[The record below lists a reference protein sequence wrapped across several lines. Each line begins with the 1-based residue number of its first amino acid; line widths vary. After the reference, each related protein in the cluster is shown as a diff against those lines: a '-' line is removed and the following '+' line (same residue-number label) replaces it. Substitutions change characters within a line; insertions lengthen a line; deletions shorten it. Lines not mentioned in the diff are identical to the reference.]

1 MAKIAY
7 LGDTDG
13 ILFPVTHERAVKS
26 ADGELLESK
35 LYKINNAILSSSKYQ
50 VISKRDYDALVDTGN
65 VDPYKWYFVND
76 DYTDRL
82 RAIYLGN
89 ILATSRKD
97 DASEGDIVFGINGKS
112 AYELAVDEGFVGTL
126 QNWLDSLTGPAGSP
140 GVTSVEVSSDEEGAD
155 GSPVVTRSF
164 VDGVLSIHFSGI
176 KGRTGVRGPAGV
188 EEARVLVD
196 DLPGQARAV
205 ASVSDGV
212 LTISFYGLKGDQGN
226 PGTNN
231 AETVVVETLP
241 QPPGESTRNKIYWV
255 YNQQTGYYDQYIT
268 QRLGDNWSWVQMGS
282 TEIDLADYVRKD
294 SEVWLTRE
302 EFDAI
307 PIKDLNVTYNIY
319 EIVSEV

>member
-1 MAKIAY
+1 MAKIQY
-7 LGDTDG
+7 LGDKDG
-13 ILFPVTHERAVKS
+13 NIIFPVTHERAVKDS
-26 ADGELLESK
+26 DGVLLEKK
-35 LYKINNAILSSSKYQ
+35 LQDLWNAIVGASGYSVLSYSEYNNLSRAGS
-50 VISKRDYDALVDTGN
+50 I
-65 VDPYKWYFVND
+65 DPYKWYFIKSDNSD
-76 DYTDRL
+76 
-82 RAIYLGN
+82 
-89 ILATSRKD
+89 
-97 DASEGDIVFGINGKS
+97 DIVGIYVGKVQAATYDANEHNLIFGGSGKS
-112 AYELAVDEGFVGTL
+112 AYELAVDEGFIGTI
-126 QNWLDSLTGPAGSP
+126 QEWLDSLIGPQGEV
-140 GVTSVEVSSDEEGAD
+140 GIDNVEVSIDNDNPS
-155 GSPVVTRSF
+155 SNPSVTSSLD
-164 VDGVLSIHFSGI
+164 DGVLSIHFSNL
-176 KGRTGVRGPAGV
+176 KGGPGERGPAGV
-188 EEARVLVD
+188 ESANVNVD
-196 DLPGQARAV
+196 DLPGRAHAV
-205 ASVSDGV
+205 ISIINGV

>member
-1 MAKIAY
+1 MAKIQY
-7 LGDTDG
+7 LGDKDG
-13 ILFPVTHERAVKS
+13 NIIFPVTHERAVKDS
-26 ADGELLESK
+26 DGVLLESK
-35 LYKINNAILSSSKYQ
+35 LQDLWNAIVGVSGYSVLSYSEYNNLSRAGS
-50 VISKRDYDALVDTGN
+50 I
-65 VDPYKWYFVND
+65 DPYKWYFIKSDNSD
-76 DYTDRL
+76 DIVG
-82 RAIYLGN
+82 IYVGRVQA
-89 ILATSRKD
+89 ATYN
-97 DASEGDIVFGINGKS
+97 ASEHSLIFGGSGKS
-112 AYELAVDEGFVGTL
+112 AYELATDEGFVGTL
-126 QNWLDSLTGPAGSP
+126 QDWLASLTGPAGSP

-212 LTISFYGLKGDQGN
+212 LTISFYGLKGDVGD
-226 PGTNN
+226 PGMNN
-231 AETVVVETLP
+231 AEVYIVNELP
-241 QPPGESTRNKIYWV
+241 QPPSDRTLNKVYWV
-255 YNQQTGYYDQYIT
+255 YNDNTGYYDQYVT
-268 QRLGDNWSWVQMGS
+268 QRLADHWDWVQMGS

-307 PIKDLNVTYNIY
+307 PIKDTTVTYNIY
-319 EIVSEV
+319 EIVSDV

>member
-7 LGDTDG
+7 LGDSDG
-13 ILFPVTHERAVKS
+13 ILFPVTHERAVKG

-97 DASEGDIVFGINGKS
+97 DAGEDDVVFGINGKS
-112 AYELAVDEGFVGTL
+112 AYELAIDEGFVGTL
-126 QNWLDSLTGPAGSP
+126 QDWLDSLTGPAGSP

-155 GSPVVTRSF
+155 GSPVVTKSF

-212 LTISFYGLKGDQGN
+212 LTISFYGLKGDVGD
-226 PGTNN
+226 PGMNN
-231 AETVVVETLP
+231 AEVYIVNELP
-241 QPPGESTRNKIYWV
+241 QPPSDRTLNKVYWV
-255 YNQQTGYYDQYIT
+255 YNDNTGYYDQYVT
-268 QRLGDNWSWVQMGS
+268 QRLADHWDWVQMGS

-307 PIKDLNVTYNIY
+307 PIKDTTVTYNIY
-319 EIVSEV
+319 EIVSDV